1 MLKGVSAGAVTRRKL
16 AEVALPLDA
25 INDAAAREKHLRIG
39 HPCSLHIWWSRK
51 PLAAC
56 RALVFAQMVDD
67 PSSRPDLFPTE
78 EAQARERARLFELL
92 SQLSR
97 WESRDDER
105 VLSQAWSEIRRAAGG
120 DPPPVLDP
128 FCGGGSVPLEAARLG
143 VGAEAG
149 DLNPLAALLTRALAE
164 LPGRFADVPSV
175 APQAQREMGAEGGGL
190 SADVRHYA
198 RWIHERAAEKL
209 APLYPAMRTP
219 HGLLAPHA
227 WLWART
233 VPCPNPGCGAETP
246 LASKFLLATG
256 PRRKGGPAGKTW
268 AQPVVEGTRIR
279 YEVRQGKGTPP
290 AATVGRGGARCLV
303 CGGAIPLEQ
312 VRAAGLAGHLG
323 AHLLAIAV
331 DTPDGRIFVDA
342 DAEQEE
348 RALGVVPEWAPET
361 DLPEQALGFR
371 IQRYGLRQ
379 HRDLF
384 TPRQLAALAVFADLA
399 KEVRPR
405 IEEDARRV
413 LLRDDDRP
421 VRAGGSGPKAYAEA
435 VSVFLALALGKLT
448 DYAST
453 LCSWMPGQAKLGH
466 TFVRQA
472 LAMSWDYAEGHPLA
486 ESTGGYLRQADLI
499 ARVLDDATVRSRAAR
514 VLQHD
519 AKQPHPGVTRCV
531 VITDPPY
538 YDNIGYADLSDYF
551 YVWLRPILRDVY
563 PDLFRTVLTPKED
576 ELVAAAERFR
586 GDRGKAKT
594 FFERGLGEAFAR
606 MRDVQHP
613 DYPLSVFYAFKQSE
627 TSEEGVASTGWE
639 SMLQALLEAGFSVT
653 GTWPMRTES
662 TSRLRNLGSNALASS
677 IALICRPRPDDAPR
691 ATRAEFLSA
700 LRAEFPGAMKRL
712 QQGHVAPVDLA
723 QAAIGPGIAL
733 FSHYREVLE
742 ADGSSMTVRSALALI
757 NQLLDEHLSAH
768 EGDLD
773 AASRFAVTWYETYG
787 FDAAP
792 FGDAETLAKARV
804 VTVAS
809 VADLGIVTAS
819 GGKVQ
824 LVPRAELR
832 RDRPLADQA
841 PAWLGLQRLAYA
853 LDVEGEREAAALL
866 QSIGSLR
873 PTVRALAYRL
883 YASADRKKWNDEA
896 RTYNALVVAWP
907 ELERLAAAELGAP
920 AQQSLPTGSDDSAI
934 EDG

>member
-1 MLKGVSAGAVTRRKL
+1 MGQGTTTGAVTRRKL

-25 INDAAAREKHLRIG
+25 INEAAVREKHRRIG

-56 RALVFAQMVDD
+56 RALLFAQMVDD

-78 EAQARERARLFELL
+78 EAQARERGRLFELL
-92 SQLSR
+92 GQLSR

-105 VLSQAWSEIRRAAGG
+105 ILAQAWSEIRRAAGG
-120 DPPPVLDP
+120 EPPPVLDP

-143 VGAEAG
+143 VRAEAG

-175 APQAQREMGAEGGGL
+175 APGSQRELDAKGGGL

-198 RWIHERAAEKL
+198 RWVHERAVEAL
-209 APLYPAMRTP
+209 SPLYPPVRTAD
-219 HGLLAPHA
+219 GLVPPDA

-246 LASKFLLATG
+246 LASKLVLATG
-256 PRRKGGPAGKTW
+256 ARKKSGGGTRTW
-268 AQPVVEGTRIR
+268 AHPVVEGTRIR
-279 YEVRQGKGTPP
+279 YEVREGTEEPP
-290 AATVGRGGARCLV
+290 AGTVGRGGARCLV
-303 CGGAIPLEQ
+303 CGSAIPLAE
-312 VRAAGLAGHLG
+312 VRAAGVAGKLG

-331 DTPDGRIFVDA
+331 RTPAGRAFVDA
-342 DAEQEE
+342 DAEQQEH
-348 RALGVVPEWAPET
+348 ALGAQPAWAPDT
-361 DLPEQALGFR
+361 DLPAQALGFR
-371 IQRYGLRQ
+371 VQRYGLRR
-379 HRDLF
+379 HSDLF
-384 TPRQLAALAVFADLA
+384 TARQLAALAVFSDLCRD
-399 KEVRPR
+399 VRAQ
-405 IEEDARRV
+405 IEGDARRT
-413 LLRDDDRP
+413 LALEDERP
-421 VRAGGSGPKAYAEA
+421 LSAGGHGPKAYAEA
-435 VSVFLALALGKLT
+435 VSVYLALALGKLT

-472 LAMSWDYAEGHPLA
+472 LAMSWDYAEGNPLS
-486 ESTGGYLRQADLI
+486 EWTGGYLRQAELI
-499 ARVLDDATVRSRAAR
+499 ARVLDDATVKRRSAR

-519 AKQPHPGVTRCV
+519 AKQPHPDVSHCV

-563 PDLFRTVLTPKED
+563 PDLFATVLSPKED

-586 GDRGKAKT
+586 GDREKAKS

-627 TSEEGVASTGWE
+627 TSKEGVASTGWE
-639 SMLQALLEAGFSVT
+639 SMLEALLEAGFMVT

-677 IALICRPRPDDAPR
+677 IALICRPRPDDATR
-691 ATRAEFLSA
+691 ATRAELLSV
-700 LRAEFPGAMKRL
+700 LRTEFPGAMRRL
-712 QQGHVAPVDLA
+712 QQGHIAPVDLA
-723 QAAIGPGIAL
+723 QAAIGPGIGL
-733 FSHYREVLE
+733 FSRYREVLE
-742 ADGSSMTVRSALALI
+742 ADGSPMTVRSALGII

-768 EGDLD
+768 EGELD
-773 AASRFAVTWYETYG
+773 AVSRFAVTWYETYG
-787 FDAAP
+787 FMSAS
-792 FGDAETLAKARV
+792 FGDAEVLAKART
-804 VTVAS
+804 VTVTS
-809 VADLGIVTAS
+809 VADLGLLTAR

-824 LVPRAELR
+824 LVPRSELPR
-832 RDRPLADQA
+832 ERPLDARA
-841 PAWLGLQRLAYA
+841 PAWLALQRLAHA
-853 LDVEGEREAAALL
+853 MDHEGERAASELL
-866 QSIGSLR
+866 QAIGSLR
-873 PTVRALAYRL
+873 PTVFALAYRL
-883 YASADRKKWNDEA
+883 YASADRKKWSEEA

-907 ELERLAAAELGAP
+907 ELERLAASAAGEDEP
-920 AQQSLPTGSDDSAI
+920 QQHLF
-934 EDG
+934 E